1 MLGNVKKTSVAIPE
15 FTVVLGIGP
24 VTSAQAAVQAAI
36 VAAYRA
42 L

>member
-1 MLGNVKKTSVAIPE
+1 MLGNVKKTSGAIPE

-24 VTSAQAAVQAAI
+24 VTSVQAAI